1 MATTRFQQSIPSLHN
16 GISKQSPS
24 IRFPNQVEDAK
35 NVLFSIVDGAIKRP
49 GSRHHSSFNVSKG
62 DPLYKIHKIER
73 DDEEEYLV
81 IYGSE
86 GANFP
91 IRIAQVNNA
100 RNRTQYVTLTVT
112 AGAGGFR
119 MIFDGI
125 TTGNID
131 TSGSG
136 IATAL
141 NIFNRLDAIPQLSG
155 RVNATY
161 ISGNIYQVVINDEV
175 ECQDLFTFISFTG
188 TCTAAE
194 SIGTYCK
201 IVMGT
206 GTQDYLN
213 YGNPTAKNI
222 RMLTVTDTTVICNTL
237 KATGTLASV
246 ATQGNT
252 ALDPDKMP
260 IKLVR
265 TSVAPPTF
273 TASKI
278 TWNTA
283 PDATLTQKI
292 NVAKTSGTFI
302 LVFQGQSTSAL
313 AWNVT
318 ASDMRNALAALST
331 LNIDNLE
338 IIKVDTTY
346 SVFLTPTA
354 TFPFTTGAGLI
365 TCSDFPT
372 EVISSTVDFQSVAPT
387 PFKSGS
393 VITDIVY
400 HRGRIGF
407 AMGEWTVFSQPD
419 DLYNFFPESN
429 DVVNDADPITLQ
441 IGADTVSKINHMIPF
456 RKGLLIITQGGRQ
469 FDLGAGDTFTAS
481 TASFTPSTQYAAQN
495 VKPATTGTKIY
506 FPGMRENTTPIWEY
520 TYDDVVLTN
529 TATDI
534 TSHVQNLIPQEIRTI
549 TASDNNNTVLIVP
562 NYMAQSQL
570 QPYESS
576 AIASKSASWSNPASW
591 NLGIVPSPES
601 NVTILDGHTIVFDH
615 YESDSS
621 TIFVYRQYYSG
632 SERIQSAWS
641 VYEFADDDIH
651 DICIVDDTAFMIRLN
666 SFATTSSIII
676 EALPLTANP
685 TPPPG
690 FDYQPRLDH
699 RHVIVGLET
708 ENLDIVG
715 QPYWT
720 MPAFDPTINTAV
732 SMNEQT
738 SQWEVITV
746 TNTSDPATGITTL
759 IKEDL
764 DNTYSDWATRTVVLG
779 RLIDFDISLSQ
790 VFSRDA
796 KGDAVI
802 DAKVELAKLVVNHR
816 EAGDY
821 SVSVASSARA
831 DRVSNFYPENDVTVE
846 ETGKFTAW
854 ITGRSTDAGVSI
866 KSTSAKPLAITSVEY
881 HGKQTILGVE

>member
-62 DPLYKIHKIER
+62 DPSYKIHKIER
-73 DDEEEYLV
+73 DDEEEYLI
-81 IYGSE
+81 IYGAE

-91 IRIAQVNNA
+91 LRIAQVNNP
-100 RNRTQYVTLTVT
+100 RNKTQYVTLTVA
-112 AGAGGFR
+112 AGVGGFR
-119 MIFDGI
+119 MIFDGV

-131 TSGSG
+131 TT
-136 IATAL
+136 TAGTTL
-141 NIFNRLDAIPQLSG
+141 AGLMLNRLDAIPQLES
-155 RVNATY
+155 RVNVTY
-161 ISGNIYQVVINDEV
+161 ISGNTYMVVINDEV
-175 ECQDLFTFISFTG
+175 ECQDLFTFSTFTG

-194 SIGTYCK
+194 SVGTYCK
-201 IVMGT
+201 IVMGA

-213 YGNPTAKNI
+213 YGNPASKNI

-237 KATGTLASV
+237 KPTGTLASV

-265 TSVAPPTF
+265 TSTTPPTF

-292 NVAKTSGTFI
+292 NISKTSGTFI

-313 AWNVT
+313 AWDIT
-318 ASDMRNALAALST
+318 AANMRNALAALST
-331 LNIDNLE
+331 LDVDNIE

-346 SVFLTPTA
+346 SVFLTPSA
-354 TFPFTTGAGLI
+354 TFPFTTGAGVI

-372 EVISSTVDFQSVAPT
+372 QVISSTVDFQSVAPT
-387 PFKSGS
+387 PFKNAS
-393 VITDIVY
+393 VITDVVY

-407 AMGEWTVFSQPD
+407 AMGEWTIFSQPD

-429 DVVNDADPITLQ
+429 DTTNDADPISLQ
-441 IGADTVSKINHMIPF
+441 IGADTVSKINHMVPF

-495 VKPATTGTKIY
+495 IRPATTGTKIY
-506 FPGMRENTTPIWEY
+506 FPGIRENTTPIWEY

-534 TSHVQNLIPQEIRTI
+534 TSHVQGLIPEQIRTI
-549 TASDNNNTVLIVP
+549 TASDNNNTVLVVP
-562 NYMAQSQL
+562 NYMAQSLL

-576 AIASKSASWSNPASW
+576 ALASKSAAWSNPTSW
-591 NLGIVPSPES
+591 NLGVVPSPES
-601 NVTILDGHTIVFDH
+601 NVRIMLGHTIVFDE
-615 YESDSS
+615 YKADSS

-641 VYEFADDDIH
+641 VYEFEDDDIH
-651 DICIVDDTAFMIRLN
+651 DICIVDDTAFMVRLN

-685 TPPPG
+685 TPPAG
-690 FDYQPRLDH
+690 FDYQPRMDH
-699 RHVIVGLET
+699 RHVIVGLES
-708 ENLDIVG
+708 ENLDASG
-715 QPYWT
+715 QVYWT

-738 SQWEVITV
+738 GQWEVITV
-746 TNTSDPATGITTL
+746 TNISGPATGITTL

-764 DNTYSDWATRTVVLG
+764 DNAYGEWATRTVVLG
-779 RLIDFDISLSQ
+779 RLIDFDIGLSQ
-790 VFSRDA
+790 VFSRDT

-802 DAKVELAKLVVNHR
+802 DSSVEISKLVVNHR
-816 EAGDY
+816 EAGEY
-821 SVSVASSARA
+821 SVSVSSSARA
-831 DRVSNFYPENDVTVE
+831 DRVSSFYPQNDVTVE

-854 ITGRSTDAGVSI
+854 ITGRSTDAEVSI
-866 KSTSAKPLAITSVEY
+866 KSTSPKPLAITSVEY